1 MSRFDLLPNLLRQ
14 TFSRVRR
21 TSGGTQDSYGDATFT
36 EQITTG
42 FKGFFQIGNKQGETV
57 TIAGKEISYD
67 AVAYTHATMLVN
79 ENDVLLFGSS
89 TATAISTRYHIQGV
103 KNVYNGLTIDHR
115 ELYLK
120 QEVVA

>member
-1 MSRFDLLPNLLRQ
+1 MTHFDDVPNSLKQ
-14 TFSRVRR
+14 QFSRVRR
-21 TSGGTQDSYGDATFT
+21 SSGGTQDSYGDATFT
-36 EQITTG
+36 EVTTTG
-42 FKGFFQIGNKQGETV
+42 YRGFFQIGNKQGETV

-120 QEVVA
+120 KEVVA